1 MACLHPRAE
10 FLVRDGTGNRINRN
24 RAGAHN
30 GSKPLHETI
39 LIDLGFCVPESIT
52 SSDVDELRKF
62 TRECPTISKTVCGVR
77 ADAAIVSEA
86 DFFEFEPKSGP
97 VHLQRLITGA
107 DARLHVVGTEII
119 AQRLSA
125 NTIDYRREGNFD
137 SLEMFSPPAPV
148 CDLIREGTQ
157 RWTGIRGWDLRSI
170 PTGNIGVWK
179 LTLCPGYAPYDAQCQ
194 GAISQALLRRLG
206 TAS

>member
-1 MACLHPRAE
+1 MKR
-10 FLVRDGTGNRINRN
+10 F
-24 RAGAHN
+24 
-30 GSKPLHETI
+30 
-39 LIDLGFCVPESIT
+39 IDLGFCVPESIT

-157 RWTGIRGWDLRSI
+157 ALGLEFAGWDFKIDTNGEYWCLEVN
-170 PTGNIGVWK
+170 PM
-179 LTLCPGYAPYDAQCQ
+179 PGYAPYDAQCQ